1 MPARRFP
8 PPWAVEVMRLSS
20 YQLISTP
27 IIGRRW
33 RNPIAFGSHA
43 LSVQVS
49 YLACSEPPAAAA
61 FPDPTALPATKPVP
75 APTAAPVPTC
85 PAADPSAAPARAP
98 SAVPTT
104 AVPTAASF
112 AAWPGDWYPIAC

>member
-1 MPARRFP
+1 GGGTGLLVAAMHGA
-8 PPWAVEVMRLSS
+8 
-20 YQLISTP
+20 YT
-27 IIGRRW
+27 
-33 RNPIAFGSHA
+33 
-43 LSVQVS
+43 VS
-49 YLACSEPPAAAA
+49 YLACSEPPAEAA
-61 FPDPTALPATKPVP
+61 FPDPTALPATNPVP

-112 AAWPGDWYPIAC
+112 AAWPGGWYPIACCAEVWQY